1 MKQSINDRQA
11 RLAQAKRSLNQGLFS
26 EAKIPL
32 NLLLKSDEADQE
44 AWYLL
49 AVCQR
54 YAGELNDA
62 LSSLQILRDLNP
74 GYGRLYQEMGHCL
87 VAGQESAR
95 ALLAY
100 RQAVQF
106 NAALLAS
113 WQKMAELLSVDDPLM
128 PQVKARIDELQRLP
142 LEIQSASSMLHEG
155 RLLKAEQL
163 CRHFLRQNPQHV
175 EAMRLLA
182 QIGVKHY
189 VLDDAEFL
197 LESALEFAPG
207 HDGVR
212 QDLVHVLH
220 KRQKYERAL
229 QQAQALYQGAPDNGH
244 LQMLLANQLVAVSQ
258 FEQALALYEQAR
270 QVMPANAYVPLMQGH
285 ALKTLGQQQ
294 AAVDAY
300 QQAISI
306 REDFGDAYW
315 SLANLK
321 TYAFSPQQIV
331 HMAELVLQPMVLPDD
346 KIHLHFALGK
356 ALEDSGQF
364 QRSFEHYQQG
374 NELKRAH
381 TSYRASKISEE
392 ADAQIKH
399 CNTALFDGRQ
409 GQGCEAA
416 DPIFIVGLPRAG
428 STLLEQILAS
438 HSQVDGTMELPNI
451 LAMVHKLKGRKAD
464 SSLYPANLQELS
476 SQQLRELGETYLQE
490 TRIHR
495 GQGRFFIDKMPN
507 NFRHLGLIHLIL
519 PNARIID
526 ARRHPMACCFSGFKQ
541 LFAEGQEFSYSLTD
555 IGRYYKDYVR
565 LMAHWQH
572 LMPGH
577 IHRVQYETLI
587 GDFENQVRSLL
598 RFLGLPFE
606 QACLD
611 FHQTKRAVK
620 TASSEQVRQP
630 LYRSGL
636 AQWQHFSPWLEPLQD
651 TLGRDWLAQQ
661 ERD

>member
-11 RLAQAKRSLNQGLFS
+11 QLVQAKRCLNQGLFR
-26 EAKIPL
+26 EAKISL
-32 NLLLKSDEADQE
+32 NLLLESDSSDQE

-54 YAGELNDA
+54 YGGKLNDA
-62 LSSLQILRDLNP
+62 LDSLQRLRELNP

-87 VAGQESAR
+87 LAGQEPAR
-95 ALLAY
+95 ALLSY

-106 NAALLAS
+106 NAALLVS
-113 WQKMAELLSVDDPLM
+113 WQKIAELLALDDPLM
-128 PQVKARIDELQRLP
+128 SQVQARIDELQRLP
-142 LEIQSASSMLHEG
+142 VEIQSATSMLHEG

-163 CRHFLRQNPQHV
+163 CRHFLRQHPQHV

-182 QIGVKHY
+182 QIGLKHY

-197 LESALEFAPG
+197 LESALAFAPEHEG
-207 HDGVR
+207 IR
-212 QDLVHVLH
+212 QDLVNVLH
-220 KRQKYERAL
+220 KRQKYEQAL
-229 QQAQALYQGAPDNGH
+229 KQAQLLYQKAPDSGH

-270 QVMPANAYVPLMQGH
+270 LAMPGNAYVPLLQGH
-285 ALKTLGQQQ
+285 ALKTLGEQQ

-300 QQAISI
+300 QQAILI

-321 TYAFSPQQIV
+321 TYVFSPQQIA
-331 HMAELVLQPMVLPDD
+331 HMADLVLQPTVLPDD

-356 ALEDSGQF
+356 ALEDSGQY
-364 QRSFEHYQQG
+364 QRSFDHYLQG
-374 NELKRAH
+374 NELKRAQI
-381 TSYRASKISEE
+381 SYRAAKVSEE
-392 ADAQIKH
+392 VDAQIEH
-399 CNTALFDGRQ
+399 CDGRLFDEHQ
-409 GQGCEAA
+409 GQGCQAA

-451 LAMVHKLKGRKAD
+451 LAMVHKLKGRKAEQ
-464 SSLYPANLQELS
+464 SRYPANLDDLS
-476 SQQLRELGETYLQE
+476 PQQLLELGEIYLRE
-490 TRIHR
+490 TRVHR
-495 GQGRFFIDKMPN
+495 GEGRFFIDKMPN

-555 IGRYYKDYVR
+555 IGQYYKDYVR
-565 LMAHWQH
+565 LMAHWQNV
-572 LMPGH
+572 MPKS

-587 GDFENQVRSLL
+587 ADFESQVRSLL
-598 RFLGLPFE
+598 KFLGLPFE

-636 AQWQHFSPWLEPLQD
+636 AQWQHFSPWLAPLQD

-661 ERD
+661 ERE